1 MVGTSSKVGSP
12 QGDASRNGSNGN
24 GAHGNGIL
32 MDSKDARIGQRS
44 HVDRNVALETKE
56 ATVVA
61 MSTEDIG
68 LLKGTYRN
76 YKKKRKRRR
85 REEEERLIRLI
96 RLI

>member
-44 HVDRNVALETKE
+44 HVDRNIALETKE

-76 YKKKRKRRR
+76 YKKKRK
-85 REEEERLIRLI
+85 EEEERKKKDL
-96 RLI
+96 

>member
-24 GAHGNGIL
+24 GANGNGIL

-76 YKKKRKRRR
+76 YKKKRK
-85 REEEERLIRLI
+85 EEEERKKKDL
-96 RLI
+96 

>member
-12 QGDASRNGSNGN
+12 QGDASRNGSNGSNGN

-85 REEEERLIRLI
+85 RKEEERLIRLI
-96 RLI
+96 